1 MTARNDEAMYVC
13 INSGESVCPGEI
25 SKRAICIN
33 EDIGKVLDEIV
44 EKQQKQENEA

>member
-1 MTARNDEAMYVC
+1 M
-13 INSGESVCPGEI
+13 SGRD
-25 SKRAICIN
+25 KQRAICIN